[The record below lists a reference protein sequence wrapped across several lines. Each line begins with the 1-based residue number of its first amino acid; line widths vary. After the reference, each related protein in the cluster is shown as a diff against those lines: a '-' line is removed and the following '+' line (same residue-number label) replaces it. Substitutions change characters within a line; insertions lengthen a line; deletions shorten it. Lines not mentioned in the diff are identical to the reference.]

1 MLLRG
6 KFAMY
11 SKHIVIS
18 LAALTV
24 ALGASP
30 ALAKDAPPE
39 LAKCQQSLGTIA
51 LVDGDTTGWN
61 EWGLG
66 SPRQLVNALAIESGC
81 FTPHNAGSGQPASF
95 LVTLIAG
102 SQEDVDKSIELGKG
116 VATEALVRSGVAG
129 KALGGVPFA
138 GAALGMFGG
147 LGGKKKTYAAGLR
160 VVSPANGLT
169 LASGTG
175 SVKKSSLTFG
185 GAGGWATSAAS
196 AAGYQGSKEGKML
209 TEAFVIA
216 FNNLIAQRA
225 ALETVPMAAAPAQA
239 GAAVA
244 IDTVLRSGPASDATQ
259 LRGLRAGTEL
269 TPTGRREGLFIEA
282 TDNYGTT
289 GWVSVEDLL

>member
-1 MLLRG
+1 
-6 KFAMY
+6 MY
-11 SKHIVIS
+11 SKHIVTS
-18 LAALTV
+18 LAALAT
-24 ALGASP
+24 ALAAVP
-30 ALAKDAPPE
+30 AAAKDAPPE
-39 LAKCQQSLGTIA
+39 LVKCEQSLGTIA

-81 FTPHNAGSGQPASF
+81 FTPHNAGSGQPAGF

-102 SQEDVDKSIELGKG
+102 SQEEVDKSIELGKTA
-116 VATEALVRSGVAG
+116 ATEALVRSGVAG

-138 GAALGMFGG
+138 GAAIGLFGG

-175 SVKKSSLTFG
+175 SAKKSSLSFG
-185 GAGGWATSAAS
+185 GGGWATGAAS
-196 AAGYQGSKEGKML
+196 AAGYQSSKEGKML

-225 ALETVPMAAAPAQA
+225 ALETVPVAAAAPAAA

-244 IDTVLRSGPASDATQ
+244 VDTALRSAPAADASQ
-259 LRGLRAGTEL
+259 LRSLRAGTEL
-269 TPTGRREGLFIEA
+269 KPTGKREGLFIEA

>member
-1 MLLRG
+1 
-6 KFAMY
+6 MY
-11 SKHIVIS
+11 SKHIATS
-18 LAALTV
+18 LALAI
-24 ALGASP
+24 AIAASP
-30 ALAKDAPPE
+30 ASAKDAPPPE
-39 LAKCQQSLGTIA
+39 LAKCDRSLGTIA

-66 SPRQLVNALAIESGC
+66 SPRQLVNALAVESGC
-81 FTPHNAGSGQPASF
+81 FTPHNAGSGQPAGF

-102 SQEDVDKSIELGKG
+102 SQEEVDKSIELGKG

-147 LGGKKKTYAAGLR
+147 LGGKKKTYAAGMR

-175 SVKKSSLTFG
+175 TVKKSSLSFG
-185 GAGGWATSAAS
+185 GGGWATSAAS

-216 FNNLIAQRA
+216 FNNLIEQRA
-225 ALETVPMAAAPAQA
+225 AFESAVAVAAPAPAATA

-244 IDTVLRSGPASDATQ
+244 VDTALRSAPAADATQ
-259 LRGLRAGTEL
+259 LRSLRAGTEL
-269 TPTGRREGLFIEA
+269 MPTGKREGLFIEA

>member
-1 MLLRG
+1 VLLRG
-6 KFAMY
+6 KFIMY
-11 SKHIVIS
+11 SKHIAIS
-18 LAALTV
+18 LALATTL
-24 ALGASP
+24 AAAPAS
-30 ALAKDAPPE
+30 AKDAPPPE
-39 LAKCQQSLGTIA
+39 LTKCDQSLGTIA
-51 LVDGDTTGWN
+51 LVEGDTTGWN

-81 FTPHNAGSGQPASF
+81 FTPHNAGGGQPASY

-175 SVKKSSLTFG
+175 TVKKSSLTFG
-185 GAGGWATSAAS
+185 GGGWATSAAS

-209 TEAFVIA
+209 TEAFVLA

-225 ALETVPMAAAPAQA
+225 ALETVPVAAAPAAA

-244 IDTVLRSGPASDATQ
+244 VDTALRSGPSSDAAE
-259 LRGLRAGTEL
+259 LRSLRAGTEL
-269 TPTGRREGLFIEA
+269 KPTGKRDGLFIEA

-289 GWVSVEDLL
+289 GWVSVEDLR

>member
-1 MLLRG
+1 
-6 KFAMY
+6 MY
-11 SKHIVIS
+11 SKHIATS
-18 LAALTV
+18 LALAI
-24 ALGASP
+24 AIAASP
-30 ALAKDAPPE
+30 ASAKDAPPPE
-39 LAKCQQSLGTIA
+39 LAKCDRSLGTIA

-66 SPRQLVNALAIESGC
+66 SPRQLVNALAVESGC
-81 FTPHNAGSGQPASF
+81 FTPHNAGSGQPAGF

-102 SQEDVDKSIELGKG
+102 SQEEVDKSIELGKG

-147 LGGKKKTYAAGLR
+147 LGGKKKTYAAGMR

-175 SVKKSSLTFG
+175 TVKKSSLSFG
-185 GAGGWATSAAS
+185 GGGWATSAAS

-216 FNNLIAQRA
+216 FNNLIEQRA
-225 ALETVPMAAAPAQA
+225 AFESAVAVAAPAPA
-239 GAAVA
+239 ATGGAAVA
-244 IDTVLRSGPASDATQ
+244 VDTALRSAPAADATQ
-259 LRGLRAGTEL
+259 LRSLRAGTEL
-269 TPTGRREGLFIEA
+269 MPTGKREGLFIEA